1 MTEKEP
7 SDFAKREED
16 VLAFWNEQKIFEKSV
31 EREPSQGDFTF
42 YDGPPFATG
51 LPHYGHLLQSAVKD
65 AVPRYKTMQGYR
77 VERQWGWDC
86 HGLPIEN
93 IVEKE
98 LGTKSKKDIEVMG
111 VKRFNDLCRE
121 KIFAFAQEWER
132 IIPRFG
138 RWADM
143 QNAYKTMDTTYMESE
158 WWAFKTLYEKGLIY
172 ESYRSMHVCPRCETT
187 LSQGEVS
194 EGYKDIKDLSATVKF
209 KIKNPEKHGLPE
221 NTYLLAWTTTPWTLP
236 GNVALAVAPKEKY
249 SKILLDD
256 GTTIIVVFGRAADV
270 LLAHNIQ
277 LKLVHKEQDKRDDM
291 KAISSI
297 LGEELVGIEYEPLFD
312 YYAQNTGLNGRENGW
327 KVYAADFVTTDTG
340 TGIVHIAPA
349 YGADDMALGKEYNL
363 PFVQHVG
370 IDGVF
375 KKETDSFAGLDLK
388 LRAKDKPEEIREA
401 DLTIVRA
408 LGEKVFSTEKY
419 VHSYPHCWRCDTAL
433 LNYATSSWFVAVEK
447 IKDTLLATAEGITW
461 SPAHIKEG
469 RFGQWLSGAR
479 DWSIS
484 RQRFWANTI
493 PVWRCDACKQE
504 VVVGSIA
511 DLKEKSSVE
520 VVDLHKD
527 VVDEVVWSCECGG
540 TMRRVPDVLDTW
552 FDSGSVP
559 FAVTGNFKVADF
571 IGEAQDQT
579 RAWFYYQHVLAGA
592 LFKSRAFSSCIVTGI
607 VLAEDGK
614 KMSKKLKNYPD
625 PMYMIDTYGADAM
638 RLYMLGSPVVQT
650 ESLRFSETEVGDI
663 ARKTLGR
670 LVNVYE
676 FYELY
681 KSEIQDSGFKIQNVS
696 HVLDQWMV
704 ARVYEVHKKITDA
717 MGAYKLDDAVHELH
731 PLIDDLSTWYLRRS
745 RDRIKE
751 GNADAL
757 ATLAW
762 VLRETAKM
770 FAPFAPFH
778 AEWLW
783 QRVKHTDDAESV
795 HLSAWSEPNDSDAHI
810 IEKMKD
816 ARRIVSI
823 ALEMRAQYNIK
834 VRQPLSLLEAR
845 TDVLESDKDT
855 KILSIIADEV
865 NVKTVIV
872 SKEFNVSVSLDAT
885 ITPELK
891 VEGDARDVVRAI
903 QDARKRAGLTPEKT
917 VSVRVSGPQEY
928 EIAMRMWE
936 AHVQKQTNTTAWS
949 YESGDALSVEIL

>member
-7 SDFAKREED
+7 SEFAKREED

-111 VKRFNDLCRE
+111 VKKFNDLCRE

-158 WWAFKTLYEKGLIY
+158 WWAFKQLYEKGLIY

-209 KIKNPEKHGLPE
+209 ELVDEPG
-221 NTYLLAWTTTPWTLP
+221 TYLLAWTTTPWTLP
-236 GNVALAVAPKEKY
+236 GNVALAV
-249 SKILLDD
+249 
-256 GTTIIVVFGRAADV
+256 GADIEYV
-270 LLAHNIQ
+270 KLLALEAYAHVGEKGGTDNSEYYI
-277 LKLVHKEQDKRDDM
+277 LAKEQWEKVIRDITS
-291 KAISSI
+291 KQYTVLESFRGS
-297 LGEELVGIEYEPLFD
+297 ELVGKKYKPLFD

-327 KVYAADFVTTDTG
+327 KVYVADFVTTDTG

-349 YGADDMALGKEYNL
+349 YGADDMALGKEHNL

-388 LRAKDKPEEIREA
+388 PRAKDKPEEIREA

-540 TMRRVPDVLDTW
+540 TMHRVPDVLDTW

-592 LFKSRAFSSCIVTGI
+592 LFNSRAFSSCIVTGI

-681 KSEIQDSGFKIQNVS
+681 KPEIQDSGFKIQNVS

-795 HLSAWSEPNDSDAHI
+795 HLSAWSATSDFKNDILAS
-810 IEKMKD
+810 MSL
-816 ARRIVSI
+816 ARSFVVIGLRERMS
-823 ALEMRAQYNIK
+823 ADIK
-834 VRQPLSLLEAR
+834 VRQPLQSFSIAHDFVEPPFWD
-845 TDVLESDKDT
+845 DVKT
-855 KILSIIADEV
+855 IVADEL
-865 NVKTVIV
+865 NVKDVILAPGIKN
-872 SKEFNVSVSLDAT
+872 SNGASWLLDTT

-891 VEGDARDVVRAI
+891 VEGNARDVVRAI

-949 YESGDALSVEIL
+949 YESGDAFSVEIL